1 MSKFVFAKKTMQGAS
16 PEELDHLMVI
26 VRWPLW
32 FPLGGLAFISL
43 CAVIWSIFGTVPIS
57 VNGVGVLISPGNV
70 KDVQA
75 QGSGQ
80 IISVNVSSG
89 DTLEVGTIVAEV
101 QQLMKQQS
109 VDQARENYEE
119 IKLTNTQTRE
129 VNSKRFN
136 ERLES
141 LNRQA
146 ELIKQSRRLSQ
157 SVHDA
162 TQERFDSMTDLVK
175 EGLASKDQILGAR
188 SALVESQT
196 KMSNYDVQLQG
207 LELEREQAT
216 QDYLQ
221 NDFQLNSQI
230 ADARRNL
237 DRLELDFESN
247 RFVRSGVA
255 GRVLEIKSSPGR
267 IVSYGTPILSVETVG
282 VSEEIVNLC
291 FFPVKDGKRIR
302 EGMEILI
309 TPTTVKR
316 ERYGG
321 MIGEVT
327 DVSSFPISR
336 EAAINIVGSKELTGS
351 LMSKGALI
359 EVKATMMPNTNSDAI
374 NPFKWSSKDPPVPI
388 SQGMVTM
395 NRIAIENRAPI
406 TYVMPLLRSWFQ
418 GQRDDFTPNI

>member
-374 NPFKWSSKDPPVPI
+374 KPFKWSSKDPPVPI

>member
-32 FPLGGLAFISL
+32 FPLGALAFICL
-43 CAVIWSIFGTVPIS
+43 CAIVWSIFGTVPIS
-57 VNGVGVLISPGNV
+57 VNGVGVLINPGNV

-80 IISVNVSSG
+80 IISVNVSPG
-89 DTLEVGTIVAEV
+89 EILEVGTIVAEV

-129 VNSKRFN
+129 VNSKRFR

-141 LNRQA
+141 LNRQGK
-146 ELIKQSRRLSQ
+146 LLKQSRRLSQ
-157 SVHDA
+157 SVHNA
-162 TQERFDSMTDLVK
+162 TQERFDSMSDLVQ

-216 QDYLQ
+216 QDNLQ
-221 NDFQLNSQI
+221 NDFQLASQI

-282 VSEEIVNLC
+282 ASEEIVNLC

-302 EGMEILI
+302 EGMQILI

-321 MIGEVT
+321 IIGEVT

-336 EAAINIVGSKELTGS
+336 EAAINLVGSKELTGS

-359 EVKATMMPNTNSDAI
+359 EVKAIMMPNTNSDAI